1 MFRVTLWKKLQD
13 GVRGGSGFSKPTIYF
28 KLNAIIDLIL
38 FVFRLKVRMGLV
50 VKRLDNC
57 LFHAVR
63 IVAVSAMRFVMRRPY
78 AIRQQYATVVTF
90 LYATGFPTCL
100 ADIQES
106 LLVTGSLLEFSAA
119 LAHIK
124 ML

>member
-13 GVRGGSGFSKPTIYF
+13 GVRDGSGFSKPTIYF

-38 FVFRLKVRMGLV
+38 FVFRFEARMGLV
-50 VKRLDNC
+50 IEWLDHNF
-57 LFHAVR
+57 FHTMR
-63 IVAVSAMRFVMRRPY
+63 IVAVAAMRFIMRRPY

-90 LYATGFPTCL
+90 LYATGFPARL

-124 ML
+124 MV

>member
-13 GVRGGSGFSKPTIYF
+13 GVRGGSGFSKSTIYF

-38 FVFRLKVRMGLV
+38 FVFRLKVRMRLV
-50 VKRLDNC
+50 VKRLDNF

-63 IVAVSAMRFVMRRPY
+63 IVAVAAMRFIMRRPY
-78 AIRQQYATVVTF
+78 TIRQQYATVVTF
-90 LYATGFPTCL
+90 LYATGFPARL

-106 LLVTGSLLEFSAA
+106 LLVAGSLLNFTTA
-119 LAHIK
+119 LTHIK